1 MNDAN
6 FATFD
11 VPDPK
16 TPLDRVAGPTLFQ
29 LKEDPASYTPQLPT
43 GKRYHDSPETRPA
56 AVDPTKHLLKAE
68 RLLDEALNLAGL
80 MLASFDD
87 ECDGRAM
94 QTETALKI
102 IEKKLS
108 KAHTRIDRHRRNY
121 TELCLN
127 YLDLGKRTN
136 EVETS

>member
-11 VPDPK
+11 APIP
-16 TPLDRVAGPTLFQ
+16 VARPRLFQ
-29 LKEDPASYTPQLPT
+29 VNEDPPSYAPQLPADKHHNDNPEARSAAAKLA
-43 GKRYHDSPETRPA
+43 KRLH
-56 AVDPTKHLLKAE
+56 KAE

-80 MLASFDD
+80 MLVSFDD
-87 ECDGRAM
+87 ECDSRAM

-108 KAHTRIDRHRRNY
+108 KAHRRIDRHRRDH
-121 TELCLN
+121 TELYLN
-127 YLDLGKRTN
+127 YFDLREKSNEAETN
-136 EVETS
+136 